1 MITLIAAVGLRNE
14 LGKDNQLLWHLPN
27 DFKHF
32 KELTSG
38 HHVIM
43 GRKTFESLPG
53 ILPNRTHVVISRNPA
68 WQKEGVLLASNLDA
82 AFGLV
87 PAGEQ
92 AYVIGGGEIYRQ
104 ALPHSDRIE
113 LTRVETKMEADTFF
127 PEINLEEW
135 KLVAEEAHPAD
146 ERHAYAYRFQRFEK
160 RTTAFDTE

>member
-53 ILPNRTHVVISRNPA
+53 ILPNRTHVVISRNPV
-68 WQKEGVLLASNLDA
+68 WHKEGVLLVSSLDA

-113 LTRVETKMEADTFF
+113 LTRVETQMEADTFF
-127 PEINLEEW
+127 PEINPEEW

>member
-53 ILPNRTHVVISRNPA
+53 ILPNRTHIVISRNPA
-68 WQKEGVLLASNLDA
+68 WQIEGVLLASSLDA
-82 AFGLV
+82 AFNLV

-104 ALPHSDRIE
+104 ALPYSDRIE
-113 LTRVETKMEADTFF
+113 LTRVETQMEADTFF
-127 PEINLEEW
+127 PEINPEEW
-135 KLVAEEAHPAD
+135 TLVADEIHPAD

>member
-14 LGKDNQLLWHLPN
+14 LGKENQLLWHLPN

-53 ILPNRTHVVISRNPA
+53 ILPNRTHIVISRNPA
-68 WQKEGVLLASNLDA
+68 WHKEGVLLASSLDA
-82 AFGLV
+82 AFNLV
-87 PAGEQ
+87 PVGEQ

-113 LTRVETKMEADTFF
+113 LTRVETQMEADTFF
-127 PEINLEEW
+127 PEINPEEW
-135 KLVAEEAHPAD
+135 TLVTEEAHPAD

>member
-53 ILPNRTHVVISRNPA
+53 ILPNRTHIVISRNPA
-68 WQKEGVLLASNLDA
+68 WHKEGVLLASSLDA
-82 AFGLV
+82 AFNLV
-87 PAGEQ
+87 PVGEQ

-104 ALPHSDRIE
+104 ALPCSDRIE
-113 LTRVETKMEADTFF
+113 LTRVETQMEADTFF
-127 PEINLEEW
+127 PEINPEEW
-135 KLVAEEAHPAD
+135 TLVAEEAHPAD

>member
-68 WQKEGVLLASNLDA
+68 WQKEGVLLASSLDA

-87 PAGEQ
+87 PDGEQ

-113 LTRVETKMEADTFF
+113 LTRVETQMEADTFF
-127 PEINLEEW
+127 PEINPEEW
-135 KLVAEEAHPAD
+135 TLVTEEAHPAD

>member
-53 ILPNRTHVVISRNPA
+53 ILPNRTHIVISRNPA
-68 WQKEGVLLASNLDA
+68 WHKEGVLLAISLDA
-82 AFGLV
+82 AFNLV

-113 LTRVETKMEADTFF
+113 LTRVETQMEADTFF

-146 ERHAYAYRFQRFEK
+146 GRHAYAYRFQRFEK

>member
-53 ILPNRTHVVISRNPA
+53 ILPNRTHIVISRNPA
-68 WQKEGVLLASNLDA
+68 WHKEGVLLASSLDA
-82 AFGLV
+82 AFNLV
-87 PAGEQ
+87 PVGEQ

-113 LTRVETKMEADTFF
+113 LTRVETQMEADTFF
-127 PEINLEEW
+127 PEINPEEW
-135 KLVAEEAHPAD
+135 TLVADEIHPAD

>member
-53 ILPNRTHVVISRNPA
+53 ILPNRTHIVISRNPA
-68 WQKEGVLLASNLDA
+68 WHKEGVLLASSLDA
-82 AFGLV
+82 AFNLV

-113 LTRVETKMEADTFF
+113 LTRVETQMEADTFF
-127 PEINLEEW
+127 PEINPEEW

-146 ERHAYAYRFQRFEK
+146 ESHAYAYRFQRFEK

>member
-53 ILPNRTHVVISRNPA
+53 ILPNRTHIVISRNPA
-68 WQKEGVLLASNLDA
+68 WQIEGVLLASSLDA
-82 AFGLV
+82 AFNLV

-104 ALPHSDRIE
+104 ALPYSDRIE
-113 LTRVETKMEADTFF
+113 LTRVETQMEADTFF
-127 PEINLEEW
+127 PEINPEEW
-135 KLVAEEAHPAD
+135 TLVAEEIHPAD
-146 ERHAYAYRFQRFEK
+146 DRHAYAYCFQRFEK